1 MRGILRK
8 ILHWAIL
15 LGSGLALIL
24 LWPVA
29 LILKLW
35 ERVKF
40 RRQMPGKLF
49 GPRIVIAAGILL
61 IFVLWFLSYF
71 RFLPSPGAS
80 HEIIPLVINQ
90 GESFTQIA
98 SRLNDVD
105 LIKST
110 LLFRGTA
117 KIMGLDRKIYAGRY
131 DFKNGLSMFAIL
143 KQLSKGGATAI
154 NVTIPPGLTVRQ
166 IAKIFR
172 ETIGADSSQFVLLTE
187 DRLFIQSLDL
197 PVKNLEGFLFPETY
211 NFYWKTKEEEIIQN
225 MATQFK
231 RVLFNELDYRPSG
244 ILKDEVKNLVTLAS
258 LIQKEGF
265 KPEEFPLISA
275 VFHNRLRID
284 MPLQCDPTILYVL
297 PPLNRPILPE
307 DLQLKSPYNTYK
319 HYGLPPGPIC
329 NPGKEALEAAMHP
342 ASAKYLYFV
351 HKGDGTHIFSH
362 TLEEHNRAI
371 WQLKK
376 NKNG

>member
-1 MRGILRK
+1 MREILRK

-80 HEIIPLVINQ
+80 EEIIPLVINQ
-90 GESFTQIA
+90 GESFKQIA

-172 ETIGADSSQFVLLTE
+172 ETIGADSSRFLLLTE

-225 MATQFK
+225 MAAQFK

-244 ILKDEVKNLVTLAS
+244 ILKDEVKNLVILAS

-351 HKGDGTHIFSH
+351 HRGDGTHIFSH